1 MGGVAGLLALVGGV
15 AFALWRRRRRQSQ
28 GEDGQSG
35 VQRNTST
42 MSRSGLLRTEKEPQ
56 RPSPLVTNFNRRHSR
71 NLDQDS
77 ISPTSGSDRRNS
89 RHLVDQRLNPSTIFV
104 FDNSSNLSVGTVDD
118 SRDYHRALN
127 VCNPHLTLCIVLTHA
142 GTKP

>member
-1 MGGVAGLLALVGGV
+1 VGGVAGVLALVGGIV
-15 AFALWRRRRRQSQ
+15 FALWSRRRRQRQ
-28 GEDGQSG
+28 EEDGQTG

-56 RPSPLVTNFNRRHSR
+56 RPPPLVTSFNRRQSR

-77 ISPTSGSDRRNS
+77 ISPISGSDRRNS

-104 FDNSSNLSVGTVDD
+104 FDNASNVSVGSVDD
-118 SRDYHRALN
+118 SRDYHRPLN
-127 VCNPHLTLCIVLTHA
+127 VCILHLALM
-142 GTKP
+142 